1 LWTYG
6 AEAFLAR
13 PVFGYGSQNAVEE
26 VRRRAARDGFDVPPY
41 RHLHNEF
48 ITTAVG
54 RGLVGIAAL
63 LMLLAAPIMAA
74 IGSVRDDRYRDRV
87 AFAIML

>member
-1 LWTYG
+1 RQQH
-6 AEAFLAR
+6 E
-13 PVFGYGSQNAVEE
+13 Q
-26 VRRRAARDGFDVPPY
+26 
-41 RHLHNEF
+41 
-48 ITTAVG
+48 

-87 AFAIML
+87 AFAIMLSGGYAIFGMTNLIFSHDQMNTVFVSAFLI

>member
-1 LWTYG
+1 LEAGRALRSHDESTAHRAILWTYG

-63 LMLLAAPIMAA
+63 LMLLAAPIMA
-74 IGSVRDDRYRDRV
+74 
-87 AFAIML
+87 